1 MSVVTGGP
9 KETQELLKQK
19 FDYVFFTG
27 GTRIGKIFYELATK
41 YLTPLTLELGG
52 KWYKNTFYQ
61 ENIFRSF

>member
-27 GTRIGKIFYELATK
+27 GTRIGKIFYEAAAK
-41 YLTPLTLELGG
+41 HLTPCTLELGG